1 MPTLVPL
8 ILSGGSGKR
17 LWPMSRE
24 TYPKQLLA
32 LARADRSL
40 LQSTVERLA
49 GLAAMADAAD
59 AASLTLAPPIVVCN
73 EAHRFV
79 VAEQLRG
86 VGVERATILLEP
98 VGRNTAPAAAVGCH
112 AALEQYPDALVLV
125 LPADHVIADPAVF
138 CAAVAAAMGV
148 AQAGALVTF
157 GITPTAPSTGY
168 GYIRVDADAA
178 RTGGALPVREFLE
191 KPDAERARRCL
202 ASGDYHWNSGIFLF
216 AANSY
221 LAALERHAPAIA
233 RAAGQAFADARRD
246 LDFIRLDSEAMAAC
260 PANSIDY
267 AVMEHAE
274 RVCMVPLAVAWSD
287 VGAWDALQAIGEAD
301 ADGNVVTGDV
311 LGHENHGSYL
321 RAESRLLAVLGVT
334 DLVVV
339 ETADAVLVAAR
350 HRAQDVQLLV
360 ERLRLAQRSEASVH
374 RRVRRPW
381 GAYEGV
387 ASGDRFQVK
396 RIVVEP
402 GASLSLQ
409 LHHHRAEHWIVVRG
423 TARVTRGDETLLLS
437 EDQST
442 YIPLGTPHRLE
453 NPGVIPLELIEVQS
467 GSYLGE
473 DDIVRFDDVYG
484 RC

>member
-24 TYPKQLLA
+24 THPKQLLA

-40 LQSTVERLA
+40 LQSTIERLA
-49 GLAAMADAAD
+49 GLAAAGAVEPAITVAA
-59 AASLTLAPPIVVCN
+59 PVVVCN
-73 EAHRFV
+73 EVHRFI
-79 VAEQLRG
+79 VAEQVRDIG
-86 VGVERATILLEP
+86 VVGATIILEP
-98 VGRNTAPAAAVGCH
+98 VGRNTAPAAAIGCL
-112 AALEQYPDALVLV
+112 AALELAPDSLVLV
-125 LPADHVIADPAVF
+125 LPADHVIADQAAF
-138 CAAVAAAMGV
+138 CAAVVAAAR
-148 AQAGALVTF
+148 AASAGGLVTF
-157 GITPTAPSTGY
+157 GIVPTAPSTGY
-168 GYIRVDADAA
+168 GYIRVDAEAGPSGV
-178 RTGGALPVREFLE
+178 TWPVREFVE
-191 KPDAERARRCL
+191 KPDSARAERFL

-216 AANSY
+216 AAGSY
-221 LAALERHAPAIA
+221 LAALERHAPGIA
-233 RAAGQAFADARRD
+233 AAAGQAFASACRD
-246 LDFIRLDSEAMAAC
+246 LDFIRLDPEAMAAC

-311 LGHENHGSYL
+311 LGHENRGSYL

-339 ETADAVLVAAR
+339 ETADAVLVADR
-350 HRAQDVQLLV
+350 RRAQDVQLLV
-360 ERLRLAQRSEASVH
+360 ERLRLAERSEASVH

-387 ASGDRFQVK
+387 ASGERFQVK
-396 RIVVEP
+396 RIVVDP

-409 LHHHRAEHWIVVRG
+409 MHHHRAEHWIVVRG
-423 TARVTRGDETLLLS
+423 TARVTRGSETLLLS

>member
-1 MPTLVPL
+1 MPRLVPL

-24 TYPKQLLA
+24 THPKQLLA
-32 LARADRSL
+32 LAQSDRSL
-40 LQSTVERLA
+40 LQSTVERLD
-49 GLAAMADAAD
+49 GLATASGDAL
-59 AASLTLAPPIVVCN
+59 SVAPPIVVCN
-73 EAHRFV
+73 EVHRFI
-79 VAEQLRG
+79 VAEQLRDIG
-86 VGVERATILLEP
+86 VSGATIILEP
-98 VGRNTAPAAAVGCH
+98 VGRNTAPAAAIGCL
-112 AALEQYPDALVLV
+112 AALEQDPESLVVV

-138 CAAVAAAMGV
+138 CAAVATA
-148 AQAGALVTF
+148 AGAAEEGALLTF

-168 GYIRVDADAA
+168 GYLRVDADAA
-178 RTGGALPVREFLE
+178 DGEPTLPVRAFVE
-191 KPDAERARRCL
+191 KPDAERAAQFL
-202 ASGDYHWNSGIFLF
+202 AAGGYHWNSGIFLF
-216 AANSY
+216 AASSY
-221 LAALERHAPAIA
+221 LAALRRHAPAIA
-233 RAAGQAFADARRD
+233 AGAEQAFRGAERD
-246 LDFIRLDSEAMAAC
+246 LDFIRLDTAAMTAC
-260 PANSIDY
+260 PADSIDY

-274 RVCMVPLAVAWSD
+274 QVRMLPLAVGWSD
-287 VGAWDALQAIGEAD
+287 VGAWDALQAIGAAD
-301 ADGNVVTGDV
+301 GNGNVVTGDV
-311 LGHENHGSYL
+311 LGHDNANSYL
-321 RAESRLLAVLGVT
+321 RAESRLLAVLGVK

-339 ETADAVLVAAR
+339 ETADAVLVADR

-360 ERLRLAQRSEASVH
+360 ERLRADARSEASVH
-374 RRVRRPW
+374 QRVRRPW

-387 ASGDRFQVK
+387 AIGDRFQVK

-409 LHHHRAEHWIVVRG
+409 MHHHRAEHWIVVRG

-473 DDIVRFDDVYG
+473 DDIVRFDDRYG